1 MDKNKL
7 YNNIL
12 DLCIYQEIEN
22 SKNFLDHL
30 YLELKIC
37 QVQMNFLEKEKPY
50 KFQKKKFK
58 AYLEEKKRLEERVE
72 KYKKVIADE
81 LSLMAKL
88 GE

>member
-12 DLCIYQEIEN
+12 DLCINQEIEN
-22 SKNFLDHL
+22 SKNFLDLL

-58 AYLEEKKRLEERVE
+58 AYLEEKKGLEERIE

-88 GE
+88 NE

>member
-12 DLCIYQEIEN
+12 DLCINQEIEN
-22 SKNFLDHL
+22 SKNFLDLL

-37 QVQMNFLEKEKPY
+37 KVQMNFLEKEKPY

>member
-22 SKNFLDHL
+22 SKNFLDLL

-58 AYLEEKKRLEERVE
+58 AYLEEKKGLEERIE

-88 GE
+88 NE

>member
-1 MDKNKL
+1 MNKNKL

-22 SKNFLDHL
+22 SKNFLDLL

-58 AYLEEKKRLEERVE
+58 AYLEEKKGLEERIE

-88 GE
+88 NE

>member
-22 SKNFLDHL
+22 SKNFLDLL

-37 QVQMNFLEKEKPY
+37 QVQMNFLEKET
-50 KFQKKKFK
+50 
-58 AYLEEKKRLEERVE
+58 L
-72 KYKKVIADE
+72 
-81 LSLMAKL
+81 
-88 GE
+88 